1 MYSSVKTAAYIGLH
15 GYIIDV
21 EVHIAN
27 GLPRFK
33 IVGLPD
39 KSVEEARERVTAAI
53 KTAGFSFPLK
63 RITVNLSPT
72 DIPKHGSSFDLPI
85 LIGILSASGQIPQI
99 TQKHNTLLIGEI
111 GLDGSLRETPG
122 IPILADAAVHADIPE
137 IICPVLT
144 EPLHRYFPGIRIRQ
158 FSSLR
163 EYTSFITN
171 PASVPDT
178 RRKKAFYQQKSIQSS
193 TSKSTTF
200 QEIAGNPSAKRAL
213 LLSAAGWHHIS
224 MSGPPGCGKTLYAHA
239 LIDLLPHQELHERI
253 TLLKAY
259 HLQSI
264 PLPRHRPFREPHH
277 SISPAAMFG
286 TAIPPAPG
294 EISLAHR
301 GVLLMDEFP
310 YFRKEI
316 LLGLRSVIDNRYFK
330 IHQHGRTI
338 LFPADFLLVT
348 TMNNCPC
355 GFLGHPVRKCSCSF
369 PNIKRY
375 KSKIPGPLSDRIDIH
390 LPVSLPDTI
399 YGQTKSPKSGMSEL
413 NNIRDLVTR
422 TWEKQKARGVRNSTI
437 SFKSLPQTCPLTPI
451 GKTMLTDITKSLG
464 LSMRNHLKIVRI
476 ARTIADIEDAH
487 EISDTHIAEA
497 ASYRE
502 KET

>member
-15 GYIIDV
+15 GYIVDV

-39 KSVEEARERVTAAI
+39 KSVEEAKERVTAAI
-53 KTAGFSFPLK
+53 KSAGYTFPLK

-85 LIGILSASGQIPQI
+85 LLGILSASGQIPHI
-99 TQKHNTLLIGEI
+99 AAKKSTLIFGEV

-122 IPILADAAVHADIPE
+122 TPILADAAVNTEIPE

-144 EPLHRYFPGIRIRQ
+144 EPLHTYFPGIRIRQ
-158 FSSLR
+158 FSSLK
-163 EYTSFITN
+163 ECTSFITDPTGSSEASAKTTTQTKKRLKN
-171 PASVPDT
+171 PPAEST
-178 RRKKAFYQQKSIQSS
+178 AFQKIS
-193 TSKSTTF
+193 
-200 QEIAGNPSAKRAL
+200 GNPGAKRAL
-213 LLSAAGWHHIS
+213 LLSAAGWHHLC

-239 LIDLLPHQELHERI
+239 LVDLLPEQDLRERI

-264 PLPRHRPFREPHH
+264 QLPRHRPFREPHH

-286 TAIPPAPG
+286 GAIPTTPG
-294 EISLAHR
+294 EISLSHK

-316 LLGLRSVIDNRYFK
+316 LLGLRSVLDNRYFK
-330 IHQHGRTI
+330 MHRHGRTI
-338 LFPADFLLVT
+338 RFPADFLLVT

-355 GFLGHPVRKCSCSF
+355 GYLGHPVRKCSCSF

-375 KSKIPGPLSDRIDIH
+375 KTKIPGSLSDRIDIH
-390 LPVSLPDTI
+390 LAVSNPDTI
-399 YGQTKSPKSGMSEL
+399 YGQVKRSESSMSEL
-413 NNIRDLVTR
+413 NTCRELVRRTRDR
-422 TWEKQKARGVRNSTI
+422 QKMRGVRNSTI
-437 SFKSLPQTCPLTPI
+437 SFRSLPQTCPLTPE
-451 GKTMLTDITKSLG
+451 GKAMLTDITKSLG
-464 LSMRNHLKIVRI
+464 LSMRSHLKIVRI

-487 EISDTHIAEA
+487 EISDIHIAEA

-502 KET
+502 KQL